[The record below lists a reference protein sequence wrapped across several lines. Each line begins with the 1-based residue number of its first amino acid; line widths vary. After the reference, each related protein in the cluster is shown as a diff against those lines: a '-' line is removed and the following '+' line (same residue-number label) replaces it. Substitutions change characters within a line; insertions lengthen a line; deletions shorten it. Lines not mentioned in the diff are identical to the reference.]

1 MPTDHEHVGERLKRL
16 RLERG
21 LSQRELAVP
30 GVSYAYI
37 SRIEAGTRQPSVK
50 ALRKL
55 ARQLDVSTEYL
66 ETGRDIGDGDER
78 ELSIVDAEL
87 ALRLGDPVSAEAR
100 LRELFE
106 AAVQA
111 GDRPHAAR
119 ARIALALAAF
129 ERGEHAETIAGF
141 EEAFALERP
150 SPLERL
156 DVFATLGRAYGALGE
171 TEREIELYRRCLDDV
186 SELAPENAAARTR
199 YRILLSYAL
208 SDAGA
213 LGRAEEV
220 VREALRE
227 APQDGD
233 PYMRI
238 RLFWSLARLSEME
251 GHSSRALRYARR
263 AIALLEATEDD
274 VHCGRAYVLAAWI
287 MNSAGDGEGAG
298 AQLDRAEQLLGHG
311 GSVDDIAILNVE
323 RARAAALL
331 GNGRRGDPDRAQRAR
346 TRCGSVRRR
355 SRDCALGARGGA
367 RPGAGSRGVD
377 CGVLRRG
384 GAACDEPA
392 LARGEP
398 GVPLVGCRASCCRQ
412 GRRGVRRA
420 RARVG
425 SRAAGRARRF
435 ARRRDVAAARSGR

>member
-1 MPTDHEHVGERLKRL
+1 LSVDNESIGERLRRL

-21 LSQRELAVP
+21 LSQRELSTP

-55 ARQLDVSTEYL
+55 SRQLDVSTEYL
-66 ETGRDIGDGDER
+66 ETGRDIDDTGER
-78 ELSIVDAEL
+78 ELNIVDAEL
-87 ALRLGDPVSAEAR
+87 ALRLGDPAVAEAR
-100 LRELFE
+100 LQELFE
-106 AAVQA
+106 TAVHA

-119 ARIALALAAF
+119 ARIGLALAAF
-129 ERGEHAETIAGF
+129 ERGEHAATVAGF

-156 DVFATLGRAYGALGE
+156 DIFATLGRAYGALGE
-171 TEREIELYRRCLDDV
+171 TEREIELYRRCLDEV
-186 SELAPENAAARTR
+186 AELAPENAAARTR

-213 LGRAEEV
+213 LGRAEDV

-227 APQDGD
+227 APEDGD

-287 MNSAGDGEGAG
+287 MNSAGDGEGARV
-298 AQLDRAEQLLGHG
+298 QLDRAEQLLSPCG
-311 GSVDDIAILNVE
+311 GVDDVAILNVE

-331 GNGRRGDPDRAQRAR
+331 GEGAEAIRIARSVLELVADQYDAVRG
-346 TRCGSVRRR
+346 T
-355 SRDCALGARGGA
+355 ALW
-367 RPGAGSRGVD
+367 
-377 CGVLRRG
+377 
-384 GAACDEPA
+384 A
-392 LARGEP
+392 LAEG
-398 GVPLVGCRASCCRQ
+398 LVLEQELEGSSEVFSEAVDLLATNRRWREASQACRSW
-412 GRRGVRRA
+412 
-420 RARVG
+420 G
-425 SRAAGRARRF
+425 SALRAAGKSEQAFDVLERASDLALR
-435 ARRRDVAAARSGR
+435 AAPADSRVSEA

>member
-1 MPTDHEHVGERLKRL
+1 LSVDNESIGERLRRL

-21 LSQRELAVP
+21 LSQRELSTP

-66 ETGRDIGDGDER
+66 ETGRDIDDSGER
-78 ELSIVDAEL
+78 ELNIVDAEL
-87 ALRLGDPVSAEAR
+87 ALRLGDPATAEAR
-100 LRELFE
+100 LQELFE
-106 AAVQA
+106 MAVLA

-119 ARIALALAAF
+119 ARIGVALAAF
-129 ERGEHAETIAGF
+129 ERGEHAATVAGF
-141 EEAFALERP
+141 EEAFELERP

-156 DVFATLGRAYGALGE
+156 DIFATLGRAYGALGE
-171 TEREIELYRRCLDDV
+171 TEREIELYRRCLDEV
-186 SELAPENAAARTR
+186 AELAPENAAARTR

-213 LGRAEEV
+213 LGRAEDV

-227 APQDGD
+227 APEDGD

-287 MNSAGDGEGAG
+287 MNSAGDGEGARV
-298 AQLDRAEQLLGHG
+298 QLDRAEQLLLPCG
-311 GSVDDIAILNVE
+311 GVDDVAILNVE

-331 GNGRRGDPDRAQRAR
+331 GEGAEAIRIARSVLELVADQYDAVRG
-346 TRCGSVRRR
+346 T
-355 SRDCALGARGGA
+355 ALW
-367 RPGAGSRGVD
+367 
-377 CGVLRRG
+377 
-384 GAACDEPA
+384 A
-392 LARGEP
+392 LAEG
-398 GVPLVGCRASCCRQ
+398 LVLEQELEGSSEVFSEAVDLLATNRRWREASQACRSW
-412 GRRGVRRA
+412 
-420 RARVG
+420 G
-425 SRAAGRARRF
+425 SALRAAGKSEQAFDVLERASDLALR
-435 ARRRDVAAARSGR
+435 AAPADSRVSEA

>member
-1 MPTDHEHVGERLKRL
+1 M
-16 RLERG
+16 
-21 LSQRELAVP
+21 
-30 GVSYAYI
+30 
-37 SRIEAGTRQPSVK
+37 K

-55 ARQLDVSTEYL
+55 SRQLDVSTEYL
-66 ETGRDIGDGDER
+66 ETGRDIGDADER

-106 AAVQA
+106 TAVQA

-129 ERGEHAETIAGF
+129 ERGEHAETVAGF

-171 TEREIELYRRCLDDV
+171 TEREIELYRRCLDEV
-186 SELAPENAAARTR
+186 SELAPENATARTR

-213 LGRAEEV
+213 LARAEDV

-287 MNSAGDGEGAG
+287 MNSAGDGEGA
-298 AQLDRAEQLLGHG
+298 ATQLDRAEQLLGRG

-331 GNGRRGDPDRAQRAR
+331 GNGADGDPDRAQRAR
-346 TRCGSVRRR
+346 ARCGSVRRR
-355 SRDCALGARGGA
+355 ARDRALGARGGA
-367 RPGAGSRGVD
+367 RARAGSRASTAAFSEAVD
-377 CGVLRRG
+377 LLATNRRWREASQACRSW
-384 GAACDEPA
+384 GAA
-392 LARGEP
+392 L
-398 GVPLVGCRASCCRQ
+398 
-412 GRRGVRRA
+412 
-420 RARVG
+420 
-425 SRAAGRARRF
+425 RAAGKADEAFDVLERASDLALRAAPAD
-435 ARRRDVAAARSGR
+435 ARVSET

>member
-1 MPTDHEHVGERLKRL
+1 LSVDNESIGERLRRL

-21 LSQRELAVP
+21 LSQRELSTP

-55 ARQLDVSTEYL
+55 SRQLDVSTEYL
-66 ETGRDIGDGDER
+66 ETGRDIDDTGER
-78 ELSIVDAEL
+78 ELNIVDAEL
-87 ALRLGDPVSAEAR
+87 ALRLCDPTVAEAR
-100 LRELFE
+100 LQELFE
-106 AAVQA
+106 TAVHA

-119 ARIALALAAF
+119 ARIGLALAAF
-129 ERGEHAETIAGF
+129 ERGEHAATVAGF

-156 DVFATLGRAYGALGE
+156 DIFATLGRAYGALGE
-171 TEREIELYRRCLDDV
+171 TEREIELYRRCLDEV
-186 SELAPENAAARTR
+186 AELAPENAAARTR

-213 LGRAEEV
+213 LGRAEDV

-227 APQDGD
+227 APEDGD

-287 MNSAGDGEGAG
+287 MNSAGDGEGARV
-298 AQLDRAEQLLGHG
+298 QLDRAEQLLLPCG
-311 GSVDDIAILNVE
+311 GVDDVAILNVE

-331 GNGRRGDPDRAQRAR
+331 GEGAEAIRIARSVLELVADQYDAVRG
-346 TRCGSVRRR
+346 T
-355 SRDCALGARGGA
+355 ALW
-367 RPGAGSRGVD
+367 
-377 CGVLRRG
+377 
-384 GAACDEPA
+384 A
-392 LARGEP
+392 LAEG
-398 GVPLVGCRASCCRQ
+398 LVLEQELEGSSEVFSEAVDLLATNRRWREASQACRSW
-412 GRRGVRRA
+412 
-420 RARVG
+420 G
-425 SRAAGRARRF
+425 SALRAAGKSEQAFDVLERASDLALR
-435 ARRRDVAAARSGR
+435 AAPADSRVSEA